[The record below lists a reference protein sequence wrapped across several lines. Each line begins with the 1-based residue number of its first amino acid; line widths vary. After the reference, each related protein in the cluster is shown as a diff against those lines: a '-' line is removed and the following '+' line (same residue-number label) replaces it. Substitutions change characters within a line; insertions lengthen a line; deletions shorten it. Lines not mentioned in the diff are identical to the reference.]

1 MVLWDLHLHL
11 VLVLLENHCHLVVP
25 FDHLIQGLL
34 VGLVGLLGH
43 HHLPDQDLHHRL
55 LVPFLQLV
63 RVDQHFLLVLHF
75 QYLLVL
81 QWVLLFQADPADL
94 VDQVVPQHHL
104 FLELQFG
111 HHVQDYHLCLGFQEV
126 QLVPVSLA
134 VLGGLGFL
142 LIQLL
147 LWDLLLLVD
156 HYHLGGLAVH

>member
-1 MVLWDLHLHL
+1 MD
-11 VLVLLENHCHLVVP
+11 P

-34 VGLVGLLGH
+34 VGLVGRLGRLH
-43 HHLPDQDLHHRL
+43 PLDQDLHLHL

-63 RVDQHFLLVLHF
+63 LVDQHFLLVPQF

-111 HHVQDYHLCLGFQEV
+111 HHVQEHHLSLGFQEV

-134 VLGGLGFL
+134 VLGGLGFPNETKK
-142 LIQLL
+142 
-147 LWDLLLLVD
+147 
-156 HYHLGGLAVH
+156 